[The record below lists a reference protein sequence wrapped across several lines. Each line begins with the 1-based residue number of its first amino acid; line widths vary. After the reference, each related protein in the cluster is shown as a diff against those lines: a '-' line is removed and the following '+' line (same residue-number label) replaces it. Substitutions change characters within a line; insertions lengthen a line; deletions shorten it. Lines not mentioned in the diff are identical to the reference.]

1 MQSKNNAPTAAQ
13 KRWREAARELGSV
26 ISGGPAVIHHPVG
39 VKGRHNKI
47 DIGHWWVIPL
57 TDEEHKA
64 LHNGE
69 RPWDGFLEGYADEPL
84 PRKEFEKIAFDI
96 VDAQLGL
103 GDFID
108 ESDLIWAA
116 IMDYHK

>member
-1 MQSKNNAPTAAQ
+1 MTSTHPNASQ
-13 KRWREAARELGSV
+13 KRWRESVRELGSI

-39 VKGRHNKI
+39 RCGKHNKI

-69 RPWDGFLEGYADEPL
+69 TFFDRCVGLDLQWHTTDETS
-84 PRKEFEKIAFDI
+84 RKDRR
-96 VDAQLGL
+96 
-103 GDFID
+103 
-108 ESDLIWAA
+108 
-116 IMDYHK
+116 

>member
-1 MQSKNNAPTAAQ
+1 MTSTHPNASQ
-13 KRWREAARELGSV
+13 KRWRESVRELGSI

-39 VKGRHNKI
+39 RCGKHNKI

-69 RPWDGFLEGYADEPL
+69 TFGYES
-84 PRKEFEKIAFDI
+84 RKEFEKAVFLSVETKAGYESGFT
-96 VDAQLGL
+96 VDPQV
-103 GDFID
+103 
-108 ESDLIWAA
+108 SVA
-116 IMDYHK
+116 IQAYHR